1 MKDHLI
7 NQMTTPHER
16 LFRDSVIEETL
27 LTTLQNENPK
37 WQEVD
42 QLAVY
47 KHSRRKEFDSIY
59 RETTPAS
66 RQIRT

>member
-1 MKDHLI
+1 
-7 NQMTTPHER
+7 MTTPHER

-27 LTTLQNENPK
+27 QHENPK

-47 KHSRRKEFDSIY
+47 KHSRREEFDTIY
-59 RETTPAS
+59 RETIPAS